1 MKTIEVDDDL
11 YQYIASQTQQIGE
24 SASDILR
31 RLLMPSTS
39 PQAPA
44 AVAAGA
50 DVETEVAAEAVVAN
64 VELAELNEQEL
75 AQQKGVVGRFLFIL
89 AHLYQEGPDAFAAV
103 LSIRG
108 RDRLYFAASKHEL
121 LAAGSST
128 NPKAIEG
135 SPYWVVTNN
144 NTDKKK
150 AILNEVCQVLGLEAA
165 RQTQLIESL

>member
-31 RLLMPSTS
+31 RLLMPTTSTETA
-39 PQAPA
+39 PQPP
-44 AVAAGA
+44 V
-50 DVETEVAAEAVVAN
+50 VETEQVETPAVHFDCADLD
-64 VELAELNEQEL
+64 EQTLAS
-75 AQQKGVVGRFLFIL
+75 QKGVVGRFLIIL
-89 AHLYQEGPDAFAAV
+89 SHLHQQSPAAFAAV

-108 RDRLYFAASKHEL
+108 RDRLYFAASKNEL

-150 AILNEVCQVLGLEAA
+150 AILSEVCQVLGLDAT
-165 RQTQLIESL
+165 RQSQLINYL

>member
-39 PQAPA
+39 PQAP
-44 AVAAGA
+44 VASVVAEPEDA
-50 DVETEVAAEAVVAN
+50 VAAEAVVAK
-64 VELAELNEQEL
+64 VELADLNEQEL

-89 AHLYQEGPDAFAAV
+89 AHLYQEAPEAFAAV

-108 RDRLYFAASKHEL
+108 RDRLYFAASKNEL

>member
-31 RLLMPSTS
+31 RLLMPTTSTETT
-39 PQAPA
+39 PQPP
-44 AVAAGA
+44 V
-50 DVETEVAAEAVVAN
+50 VETEQAEKAAATFDCADLDEQTLAN
-64 VELAELNEQEL
+64 
-75 AQQKGVVGRFLFIL
+75 QKGVVGRFLIIL
-89 AHLYQEGPDAFAAV
+89 SHLYHQSPQAFAAV

-108 RDRLYFAASKHEL
+108 RDRLYFAASKNEL

-150 AILNEVCQVLGLEAA
+150 AILSEVCQVLGLDAA
-165 RQTQLIESL
+165 RQSQLINYL

>member
-11 YQYIASQTQQIGE
+11 YQYIAGQTQQIGE

-39 PQAPA
+39 PQVTPDVAESVTPVATEPKPA
-44 AVAAGA
+44 MV
-50 DVETEVAAEAVVAN
+50 DLAN
-64 VELAELNEQEL
+64 LDLDLLAE
-75 AQQKGVVGRFLFIL
+75 QKGVVGRFLLIL
-89 AHLYQEGPDAFAAV
+89 AHLHQEAPEAFAGV
-103 LSIRG
+103 TSIRG
-108 RDRLYFAASKHEL
+108 RDRLYFAASKNEL

-150 AILNEVCQVLGLEAA
+150 AILNEVCQVLGLDAA